1 MKNEMSLEEL
11 EYLIGKVEQYLDIEI
26 PDYPEAKVCKEIS
39 RKEITK
45 L

>member
-1 MKNEMSLEEL
+1 MKHEMSLEEL

-39 RKEITK
+39 RRVITK

>member
-26 PDYPEAKVCKEIS
+26 PYYPEVKVCKEIS
-39 RKEITK
+39 RREITK

>member
-26 PDYPEAKVCKEIS
+26 PEIPEAMVCKEMS
-39 RKEITK
+39 RKVITK

>member
-26 PDYPEAKVCKEIS
+26 PEIPEARVCKEVS